1 MLELYEVDIW
11 KDFCFGDGAL
21 FSPDGAGSTNPRL
34 EFSHLAGRYRPGESP
49 FLSPVCGGASS
60 TSPGLEFPHR
70 AGRYRPFSSPVCW
83 SCRYVEGF
91 LIGGWELILPGCG
104 GTSALA
110 RGATLAA
117 RWLHE
122 PLPISNHPLGL
133 GFLYPA
139 GRYRPGVSSFSSTVC
154 WSCRCM
160 EGFLMRGWELI
171 LPGCPGSMY
180 DPQPI
185 SDRPLGLGFPHRA
198 GRCRPGG
205 SPFSS
210 PGCRS
215 CRRMERILIREWD
228 SVVPGWR
235 WLSFLFSSPS
245 QSAIVWLGWG
255 F

>member
-1 MLELYEVDIW
+1 MALRTPANLQSDNGIEIFTPFEAVSTRGTTVFVPGLLELYEVDIW

-91 LIGGWELILPGCG
+91 LIWGWAPILPG
-104 GTSALA
+104 
-110 RGATLAA
+110 
-117 RWLHE
+117 WLWLYE
-122 PLPISNHPLGL
+122 LNPRL
-133 GFLYPA
+133 GFTHRV
-139 GRYRPGVSSFSSTVC
+139 GRY
-154 WSCRCM
+154 
-160 EGFLMRGWELI
+160 
-171 LPGCPGSMY
+171 
-180 DPQPI
+180 
-185 SDRPLGLGFPHRA
+185 
-198 GRCRPGG
+198 RPGG

-210 PGCRS
+210 PVSSDAGS
-215 CRRMERILIREWD
+215 MHRRLGFHTVRGGIDPEDTRIRPQFVRVD
-228 SVVPGWR
+228 
-235 WLSFLFSSPS
+235 
-245 QSAIVWLGWG
+245 VWKD